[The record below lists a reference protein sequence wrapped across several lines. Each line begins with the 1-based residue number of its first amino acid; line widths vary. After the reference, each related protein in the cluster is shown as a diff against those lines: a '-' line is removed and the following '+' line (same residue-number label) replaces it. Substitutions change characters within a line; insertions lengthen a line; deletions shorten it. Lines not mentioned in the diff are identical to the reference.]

1 MAQLVKNPPAMGRPG
16 FDSWVGKIPWGKE
29 RLRTPVFWLGEFHE
43 LYSPWGGKESDTTE
57 RLSLLLSLVA
67 QLVKN
72 LPAMQETCVQSLG
85 RKDSLE
91 KGIATHS
98 STLAWRIPRTPEP
111 GRLQYMGY
119 KEPDT
124 TEQLTHLDHF

>member
-1 MAQLVKNPPAMGRPG
+1 MARFSFFTSHGLC
-16 FDSWVGKIPWGKE
+16 SLWG
-29 RLRTPVFWLGEFHE
+29 H
-43 LYSPWGGKESDTTE
+43 KESDTTE

-98 STLAWRIPRTPEP
+98 STLAWRIPRTQEP
-111 GRLQYMGY
+111 GGL
-119 KEPDT
+119 
-124 TEQLTHLDHF
+124 

>member
-1 MAQLVKNPPAMGRPG
+1 MARFSFFTSHGLC
-16 FDSWVGKIPWGKE
+16 SLWG
-29 RLRTPVFWLGEFHE
+29 H
-43 LYSPWGGKESDTTE
+43 KESDTTE

-98 STLAWRIPRTPEP
+98 STLAWRIPRTQEP